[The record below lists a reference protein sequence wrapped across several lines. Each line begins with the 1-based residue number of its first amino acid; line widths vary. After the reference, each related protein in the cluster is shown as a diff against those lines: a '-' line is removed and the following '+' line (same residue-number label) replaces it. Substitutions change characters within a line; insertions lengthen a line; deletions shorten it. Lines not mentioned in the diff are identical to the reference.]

1 MLRMKLYWISQ
12 TDNDDWDTYSGAVVA
27 APDEET
33 ARRIHPNRHP
43 HPEEE
48 PAPAFVLPPDQKEFP
63 ETGHYSSSTW
73 ARRPDHVLVRKIS
86 SVSIYEEPMV
96 VEASFHAG

>member
-33 ARRIHPNRHP
+33 ARRIHPYRDMD
-43 HPEEE
+43 E
-48 PAPAFVLPPDQKEFP
+48 PSPAFVLPPDQKEFP
-63 ETGHYSSSTW
+63 HGGHHTRETW
-73 ARRPDHVLVRKIS
+73 AQRPDQVFVRKIS
-86 SVSIYEEPMV
+86 STSIYEEPMV